1 MRGTQSI
8 SPCNNLSS
16 DPGYST
22 IRPYSILTQIHLSL
36 CRSACS
42 IQTGLLQWMSN
53 HWSLFASH
61 SGLRKWKLSQWI
73 SDTSQIVH
81 ITIIDN
87 SEVAQD
93 ISSRYECN
101 FS

>member
-1 MRGTQSI
+1 
-8 SPCNNLSS
+8 
-16 DPGYST
+16 
-22 IRPYSILTQIHLSL
+22 
-36 CRSACS
+36 
-42 IQTGLLQWMSN
+42 
-53 HWSLFASH
+53 
-61 SGLRKWKLSQWI
+61 LSQWI